1 MSKKDLDLSDNR
13 DDYFNTVNE
22 QHEINSQPREY
33 HCPHHNKTYYLRTPT
48 LMDEERYGNEKK
60 YNSQAKQIAAR
71 VAILLVDSDGKQ
83 LLRESDVPRLMKS
96 AGFVKHAL
104 DMLVALG
111 DTDPDEYSEEE
122 INNEK
127 KESSETQFIDS

>member
-1 MSKKDLDLSDNR
+1 
-13 DDYFNTVNE
+13 
-22 QHEINSQPREY
+22 
-33 HCPHHNKTYYLRTPT
+33 
-48 LMDEERYGNEKK
+48 MDEERYGNEKK